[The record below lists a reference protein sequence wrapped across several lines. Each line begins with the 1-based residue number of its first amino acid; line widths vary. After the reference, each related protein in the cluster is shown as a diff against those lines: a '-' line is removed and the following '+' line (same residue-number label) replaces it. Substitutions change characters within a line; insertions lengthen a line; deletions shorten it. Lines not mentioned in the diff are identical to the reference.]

1 MHALSTL
8 LPVVINSIVLAV
20 KLEVKRGKALL
31 LTPHLA
37 SNSFMPLTDF
47 CLDTADNSLTPAP

>member
-20 KLEVKRGKALL
+20 KLKVKQGKEI
-31 LTPHLA
+31 TVD
-37 SNSFMPLTDF
+37 S
-47 CLDTADNSLTPAP
+47 